1 MSDFVNIFK
10 VPELKKR
17 LLFTGLI
24 LIVYRLG
31 SHIPTP
37 GIDAAALGDIFA
49 SAGGTLFGFFDLFSG
64 GALRRASIFALGI
77 MPYIDASIILQL
89 LAVVVPY
96 IERLHRRDPGDGH
109 IHRAGGDHRGIG
121 AAGGAQSRL
130 GLSHHDYPDPDRRQY
145 PSHVAGRAD
154 FRAGDRQW
162 DFTSHLCRDHCSPD
176 R

>member
-10 VPELKKR
+10 VPELRKR

-24 LIVYRLG
+24 LIVYRIG
-31 SHIPTP
+31 AHIPTP

-49 SAGGTLFGFFDLFSG
+49 KAGGTLFGFFDLFSG

-96 IERLHRRDPGDGH
+96 IERLQKEGAEGRKKITKYTRYWTVLIDVLHWFCIAIVPE
-109 IHRAGGDHRGIG
+109 GII
-121 AAGGAQSRL
+121 A
-130 GLSHHDYPDPDRRQY
+130 
-145 PSHVAGRAD
+145 
-154 FRAGDRQW
+154 
-162 DFTSHLCRDHCSPD
+162 
-176 R
+176 